1 MLKNKEV
8 IIVIAQ
14 PRVINEAQKGEDIQL
29 ISGIPTRA
37 VPTGIKRMMIQMQ
50 KTKTMKANE

>member
-14 PRVINEAQKGEDIQL
+14 PRVNLGPEPYLTLNG
-29 ISGIPTRA
+29 S
-37 VPTGIKRMMIQMQ
+37 
-50 KTKTMKANE
+50 